1 MNINLSRCTIYISLN
16 PLKLIYILKPEVKM
30 SLDKEIIGKKI
41 RQIRKER
48 GISQEKLSEEIDI
61 SPRQMCMIESGN
73 SYPSIETFVKISK
86 ILDID
91 INNFFNLNVKN
102 SDNLRSEIYDLINIC
117 SVSELY
123 LLKDIIKAI
132 HKNRK

>member
-1 MNINLSRCTIYISLN
+1 
-16 PLKLIYILKPEVKM
+16 M
-30 SLDKEIIGKKI
+30 SLDKEILGQKI
-41 RQIRKER
+41 RQIRKEK
-48 GISQEKLSEEIDI
+48 GFSQEKLSEEIDI

-86 ILDID
+86 ILEID